1 MDFVS
6 CRRRRCRNLRH
17 VLFRHSLVR
26 LHEHNSATVPPE
38 LLSDSPHQIPVKSI
52 QPLKQSVPANF
63 LREHMAIELHSRLNN
78 QIRLILA
85 HLKLVVSSSWLWSGF
100 PRPRTLESRLATE
113 SRITDRNSCDKG
125 VDLALLFP
133 THALVSDSCFSR
145 GRSWSNS
152 GTPVKDHCHLGIT
165 FSHME

>member
-1 MDFVS
+1 VDFVS

-26 LHEHNSATVPPE
+26 LHGHNSATVPPE
-38 LLSDSPHQIPVKSI
+38 LLSDSPHQIPAKSI

-63 LREHMAIELHSRLNN
+63 LREHMAIEHHSRLNN

-85 HLKLVVSSSWLWSGF
+85 HLALIRISEATDAWKSAGNWVTDHRQKFMRQGRRSG
-100 PRPRTLESRLATE
+100 S
-113 SRITDRNSCDKG
+113 
-125 VDLALLFP
+125 
-133 THALVSDSCFSR
+133 LVSDSRPCFR
-145 GRSWSNS
+145 LLLLA
-152 GTPVKDHCHLGIT
+152 GTLLIELRDPLKDHCHTGIT